1 MQEHQVF
8 EFTDSPI
15 PLLNPLPLLSGGGD
29 QARGH
34 DFEARLTV
42 PLRLARQPRK
52 VAFSVP
58 RDRKERIR
66 IQLTEADEFVE
77 LRGIEG
83 HRRSRCRTVIS

>member
-1 MQEHQVF
+1 
-8 EFTDSPI
+8 
-15 PLLNPLPLLSGGGD
+15 
-29 QARGH
+29 
-34 DFEARLTV
+34 
-42 PLRLARQPRK
+42 
-52 VAFSVP
+52 VP